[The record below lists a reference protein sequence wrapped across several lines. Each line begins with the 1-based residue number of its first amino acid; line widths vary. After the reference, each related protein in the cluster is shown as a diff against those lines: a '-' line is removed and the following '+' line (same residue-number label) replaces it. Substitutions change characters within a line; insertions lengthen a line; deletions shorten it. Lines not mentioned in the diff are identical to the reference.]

1 MQCKFLDSYEAELDG
16 ATIQVW
22 HCLKR
27 EPFVLGASKEVAMA
41 TCSSCRLSDYT
52 RPPAELALE
61 MERRNQELVA
71 LNSIVSAVNA
81 SLDLDTVLTMG
92 LEKVLEILQAAAGWV
107 SMNADGV
114 FTMASH
120 RGVSDAFAAE
130 ARERVWGEGLVG
142 VVAEAQ
148 QTVVIADSASGPVP
162 LPAASREGLVSLL
175 GVPLKAQGQLLAV
188 LAVAT
193 RQNRNFSAEDIYF
206 ATAAGAQL
214 AAAIER
220 ALLFQQQRQQ
230 SVHERRL
237 LEAAETVNRSLDS
250 HSLPRVIL
258 AEATALM
265 DAQKSALLVV
275 HGDTLIA
282 EEVYG
287 LSDDYRR
294 LFLVPLDDS
303 LSGRAILDGHT
314 IAVGD
319 VDRERLVD
327 AELVREGGYR
337 AFLTA
342 PLQSYKGTSGA
353 LTVYYDDVRQF
364 TEDDQTLLRT
374 FAVQAAIALDN
385 RLLMHEKDQMAVRDG
400 LTGVFNRSYLEMTLE
415 RTIMDLR
422 RNGGLASILFLDV
435 DDLKSVNDGP
445 GGHHAG
451 DRLLQTLARLLM
463 ESCRE
468 SDIVARYGGD
478 EFVVLMPGTDDDGSR
493 SVSDKIIDSIQRHN
507 AEHPDRAPLSASL
520 GMHTAGGKDVE
531 TLLQE
536 ADRRMYAMKRA
547 RQRV

>member
-1 MQCKFLDSYEAELDG
+1 MECKHLDSYAGELDG

-27 EPFVLGASKEVAMA
+27 APFVLGASKEVALA

-52 RPPAELALE
+52 RAPAELALE

-71 LNSIVSAVNA
+71 LNSIVAAVNA
-81 SLDLDTVLTMG
+81 SLDLDTVLNMG
-92 LEKVLEILQAAAGWV
+92 LEKVLEILQADAGWV
-107 SMNADGV
+107 SLHADRV
-114 FTMASH
+114 FTIGSH
-120 RGVSDAFAAE
+120 RGVSAAFVKE
-130 ARERVWGEGLVG
+130 SRVLEWGEGLVG

-148 QTVVIADSASGPVP
+148 QTMVIPDAASGPVLLP
-162 LPAASREGLVSLL
+162 LAGRDGLVSLL
-175 GVPLKAQGQLLAV
+175 GVPLKAQGELLAV

-193 RQNRNFSAEDIYF
+193 RQQRNFSAEDIYF

-220 ALLFQQQRQQ
+220 ALLFRKQLERTT
-230 SVHERRL
+230 HERRL

-258 AEATALM
+258 AEAAALM

-275 HGDTLIA
+275 HDDTLMA
-282 EEVYG
+282 EAVYG

-294 LFLVPLDDS
+294 LFLLPLHDS
-303 LSGRAILDGHT
+303 MSGRAILDGHT
-314 IAVGD
+314 IAVSD
-319 VDRERLVD
+319 VDEEPLVD

-342 PLQSYKGTSGA
+342 PLKSYQGTSGA
-353 LTVYYDDVRQF
+353 LTVYYDEARQF

-415 RTIMDLR
+415 RTIVDLR
-422 RNGGLASILFLDV
+422 RNGGRASILFLDV
-435 DDLKSVNDGP
+435 DDLKSVNDGR
-445 GGHHAG
+445 GHQAG
-451 DRLLQTLARLLM
+451 DRLLQTLAGLLVG
-463 ESCRE
+463 SCRE

-478 EFVVLMPGTDDDGSR
+478 EFVVLMPDTDGDGAR
-493 SVSDKIIDSIQRHN
+493 SVSDKIVDSIARHN
-507 AEHPDRAPLSASL
+507 AGSPDDSPLSASM

>member
-1 MQCKFLDSYEAELDG
+1 MQCKFLESYEAELDG

-27 EPFVLGASKEVAMA
+27 APFVLGASKEVALS

-71 LNSIVSAVNA
+71 LNSIVAAVNA
-81 SLDLDTVLTMG
+81 SLDLDTVLSMG
-92 LEKVLEILQAAAGWV
+92 LEKVLEIVQADAGWV
-107 SMNADGV
+107 SMHADGR

-120 RGVSDAFAAE
+120 RGVSASFAE
-130 ARERVWGEGLVG
+130 AAHESGWGEGLVG

-148 QTVVIADSASGPVP
+148 ETVVIDDAASGPVP
-162 LPAASREGLVSLL
+162 LPATAREGLVSLL

-193 RQNRNFSAEDIYF
+193 RQSRSFSAEDIYF
-206 ATAAGAQL
+206 AAAAGAQL

-220 ALLFQQQRQQ
+220 ALLFRQQRQRTA
-230 SVHERRL
+230 HERRL

-250 HSLPRVIL
+250 NSLARVIL

-265 DAQKSALLVV
+265 DAQKAALLVV
-275 HGDTLIA
+275 HDDTLLA

-314 IAVGD
+314 IAVSD
-319 VDRERLVD
+319 VDQEQLVD

-353 LTVYYDDVRQF
+353 ITVYYDDVRQF

-415 RTIMDLR
+415 RTIKDLR

-435 DDLKSVNDGP
+435 DDLKSVNDGR
-445 GGHHAG
+445 GHHAG
-451 DRLLQTLARLLM
+451 DHLLQTLAGLLV

-478 EFVVLMPGTDDDGSR
+478 EFVVLMPGTDDDGAR
-493 SVSDKIIDSIQRHN
+493 AVSEKIIASVKQYN
-507 AEHPDRAPLSASL
+507 AGRPDAPPLSASL
-520 GMHTAGGKDVE
+520 GMHTASGKDVE
-531 TLLQE
+531 TLLRE

-547 RQRV
+547 RQRA

>member
-1 MQCKFLDSYEAELDG
+1 MQCKFLDSYEAVLDG

-27 EPFVLGASKEVAMA
+27 EPFVLGASKEMALA

-71 LNSIVSAVNA
+71 LNSIVAAVNA
-81 SLDLDTVLTMG
+81 SLDLDTVLNMG
-92 LEKVLEILQAAAGWV
+92 LEKVLEILQADSGWV
-107 SMNADGV
+107 SMHADGV
-114 FTMASH
+114 FTMGSH
-120 RGVSDAFAAE
+120 RGVSGSFAE
-130 ARERVWGEGLVG
+130 GARVLRWGEGLVG

-148 QTVVIADSASGPVP
+148 QTMVIPDIASGPVP
-162 LPAASREGLVSLL
+162 LPLAGEEGLVSML

-193 RQNRNFSAEDIYF
+193 RQQRNFSAEDIYF

-220 ALLFQQQRQQ
+220 ALLFRMQ
-230 SVHERRL
+230 SERTAHERRL

-258 AEATALM
+258 AEAAALM
-265 DAQKSALLVV
+265 DAQKAALLMV
-275 HGDTLIA
+275 HEDTLMA
-282 EEVYG
+282 EVVYR

-294 LFLVPLDDS
+294 LFLLPLEDS
-303 LSGRAILDGHT
+303 MSGRAILDGHT
-314 IAVGD
+314 IAVSD
-319 VDRERLVD
+319 VDEEPLVD

-353 LTVYYDDVRQF
+353 LSVYYDEVRQF

-385 RLLMHEKDQMAVRDG
+385 RLLMHEKD
-400 LTGVFNRSYLEMTLE
+400 
-415 RTIMDLR
+415 
-422 RNGGLASILFLDV
+422 
-435 DDLKSVNDGP
+435 
-445 GGHHAG
+445 
-451 DRLLQTLARLLM
+451 
-463 ESCRE
+463 
-468 SDIVARYGGD
+468 
-478 EFVVLMPGTDDDGSR
+478 
-493 SVSDKIIDSIQRHN
+493 
-507 AEHPDRAPLSASL
+507 
-520 GMHTAGGKDVE
+520 
-531 TLLQE
+531 
-536 ADRRMYAMKRA
+536 
-547 RQRV
+547 

>member
-16 ATIQVW
+16 ATIQIW

-27 EPFVLGASKEVAMA
+27 EPFVLGASKEVAMT
-41 TCSSCRLSDYT
+41 TCSSCRLSDFT

-71 LNSIVSAVNA
+71 LNSIVAAVNA
-81 SLDLDTVLTMG
+81 SLDLDTVLSMG
-92 LEKVLEILQAAAGWV
+92 LEKVLEILQVDAGWV
-107 SMNADGV
+107 SMHADRT

-120 RGVSDAFAAE
+120 RGVSSAFAE
-130 ARERVWGEGLVG
+130 AMHTGSWGEGLVG

-148 QTVVIADSASGPVP
+148 QTVLIADVASGPVP
-162 LPAASREGLVSLL
+162 LPMAGREGLVSML

-193 RQNRNFSAEDIYF
+193 RQSRSFSAEDIYF
-206 ATAAGAQL
+206 AAAAGAQL

-220 ALLFQQQRQQ
+220 ALLFRQQ
-230 SVHERRL
+230 LQRAAHERRL

-250 HSLPRVIL
+250 PSLPRVIL
-258 AEATALM
+258 AEATAVM
-265 DAQKSALLVV
+265 DAQKSALLMV
-275 HGDTLIA
+275 HEDTLIA
-282 EEVYG
+282 EEVHG

-294 LFLVPLDDS
+294 LFLVPLNES
-303 LSGRAILDGHT
+303 LSGRAILDGLT
-314 IAVGD
+314 VAVSD
-319 VDRERLVD
+319 VDEEPLVD

-353 LTVYYDDVRQF
+353 LTVYYDEARPF

-422 RNGGLASILFLDV
+422 RNGGRASILFLDV
-435 DDLKSVNDGP
+435 DDLKSVNDGR
-445 GGHHAG
+445 GHHAG
-451 DRLLQTLARLLM
+451 DRLLQDLAGLLV

-478 EFVVLMPGTDDDGSR
+478 EFVVLMPGTDDDGAH
-493 SVSDKIIDSIQRHN
+493 SVSDKIADAIKRHN
-507 AEHPDRAPLSASL
+507 AGRPDDPPLSASL
-520 GMHTAGGKDVE
+520 GMHTAGGKDVA

-547 RQRV
+547 RQRE

>member
-16 ATIQVW
+16 ATIQIW

-27 EPFVLGASKEVAMA
+27 EPFVLGASKEVAMT
-41 TCSSCRLSDYT
+41 TCSSCRLSDFT

-71 LNSIVSAVNA
+71 LNSIVAAVNA
-81 SLDLDTVLTMG
+81 SLDLDTVLSMG
-92 LEKVLEILQAAAGWV
+92 LEKVLEILQVDAGWV
-107 SMNADGV
+107 SMHADRT

-120 RGVSDAFAAE
+120 RGVSSAFAE
-130 ARERVWGEGLVG
+130 AMHTGSWGEGIVG

-148 QTVVIADSASGPVP
+148 QTVLIADVASGPVP
-162 LPAASREGLVSLL
+162 LPMAGREGLVSML

-193 RQNRNFSAEDIYF
+193 RQSRSFSAEDIYF
-206 ATAAGAQL
+206 AAAAGAQL

-220 ALLFQQQRQQ
+220 ALLFRQQ
-230 SVHERRL
+230 LQRAAHERRL

-250 HSLPRVIL
+250 PSLPRVIL
-258 AEATALM
+258 AEATAVM
-265 DAQKSALLVV
+265 DAQKSALLMV
-275 HGDTLIA
+275 HEDTLIA
-282 EEVYG
+282 EEVHG

-294 LFLVPLDDS
+294 LFLVPLNES
-303 LSGRAILDGHT
+303 LSGRAILDGLT
-314 IAVGD
+314 VAVSD
-319 VDRERLVD
+319 VDEEPLVD

-353 LTVYYDDVRQF
+353 LTVYYDEARPF

-422 RNGGLASILFLDV
+422 RNGGRASILFLDV
-435 DDLKSVNDGP
+435 DDLKSVNDGR
-445 GGHHAG
+445 GHQAG
-451 DRLLQTLARLLM
+451 DRLLQDLAGLLV

-478 EFVVLMPGTDDDGSR
+478 EFVVLMPGTDDDGAH
-493 SVSDKIIDSIQRHN
+493 SVSDKIADANKRHN
-507 AEHPDRAPLSASL
+507 AGRPDDPPLSASL
-520 GMHTAGGKDVE
+520 GMHTAGGKDVA

-547 RQRV
+547 RQRE